1 MHRKSTFLLAACLA
15 LLLAACAA
23 PAPAPPPSPTSTP
36 AGALIPYQ
44 SPTSGERTTPTPPGT
59 STPLPTST
67 PTPLTYK
74 VKKGDDLG
82 GIAFNF
88 GVSVAALKT
97 ANPTVNPH
105 FLSIGTLLEIPPGGS
120 PPGSTAT
127 ASAQQ
132 ATPTSAPL
140 ATGAVN
146 CYPGGDG
153 GLWCFLLVHND
164 QSVGMENLMARITLL
179 DTASQEQTDLDVSAP
194 LDLLPPGKALPLAAY
209 FPPPAPAAYVASGQ
223 LTLAMQQPPDDKR
236 YLPVS
241 VEAVQTLIDSDGRS
255 ARVTGQVSLPAG
267 SAAARETW
275 AVLVAY
281 DGAGNVVGLRKWE
294 SSTSLGAG
302 SSQPLDCTV
311 YSLGGAIARVDVLAE
326 AHP

>member
-1 MHRKSTFLLAACLA
+1 MHRKSTFLWGACLA

-23 PAPAPPPSPTSTP
+23 PTAAPTSASTSTPPGTLIPYTSPTS
-36 AGALIPYQ
+36 AQ
-44 SPTSGERTTPTPPGT
+44 RTTPTPPGT
-59 STPLPTST
+59 PTALPTST

-82 GIAFNF
+82 GIAYNF

-105 FLSIGTLLEIPPGGS
+105 FLSVGTLLEIPPGGS

-127 ASAQQ
+127 VAALQ
-132 ATPTSAPL
+132 ATPTAVTL
-140 ATGAVN
+140 TTGAVR
-146 CYPGGDG
+146 CYPSGDG
-153 GLWCFLLVHND
+153 GLWCFLPVQND

-179 DTASQEQTDLDVSAP
+179 DTASQKQTELDVSAP
-194 LDLLPPGKALPLAAY
+194 LNLLPPGKALALAAY

-223 LTLAMQQPPDDKR
+223 LTLAMPQPPDDNR

-241 VEAVQTLIDSDGRS
+241 VEAVQTLIAADGRS
-255 ARVTGQVSLPAG
+255 ARASGQVSLPAG
-267 SAAARETW
+267 NAAAKETW
-275 AVLVAY
+275 VVLVAY

-294 SSTSLGAG
+294 ASGTLEAG
-302 SSQPLDCTV
+302 SSLPLESTV
-311 YSLGGAIARVDVLAE
+311 YSLGGPITRVDVLAE